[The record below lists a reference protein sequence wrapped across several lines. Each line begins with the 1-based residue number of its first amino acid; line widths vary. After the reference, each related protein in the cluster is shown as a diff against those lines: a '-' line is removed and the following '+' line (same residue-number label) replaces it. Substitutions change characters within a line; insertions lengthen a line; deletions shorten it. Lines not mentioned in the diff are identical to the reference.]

1 MKTNNK
7 EFYIVEKAFQIV
19 QKKGWEKFSLQDLL
33 KDPYNKILIGPLLK

>member
-19 QKKGWEKFSLQDLL
+19 QKKGWENFLFTGFVKG
-33 KDPYNKILIGPLLK
+33 KIKEK